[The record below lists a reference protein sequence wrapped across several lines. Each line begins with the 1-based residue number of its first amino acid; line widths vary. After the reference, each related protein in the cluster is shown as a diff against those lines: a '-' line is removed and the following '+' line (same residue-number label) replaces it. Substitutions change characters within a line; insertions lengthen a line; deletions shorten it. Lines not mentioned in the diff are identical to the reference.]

1 MIESR
6 SIHPKAEIHLSDRAV
21 LEEMFIE
28 MCLKADKTHHHAIPV
43 LTGPTA
49 TGKSSLAMSLATRC
63 GYEIVS
69 ADAMQ
74 IYRGFDIGTAKP
86 TIEERTRVP
95 HHMIDILDPCESY
108 SVASY
113 VKKTE
118 RILSQLLS
126 EGKKPLVCGG
136 SVQYV
141 SALLDGLLFTPKR
154 IDQNLRQHVNSKIDA
169 IGVQNAWQKL
179 HSLDPESAAIIA
191 PTDRRRIARFFEMYI
206 ETGKTKSELNRLSRR
221 RGPLFSFDAFH
232 LDIEPR
238 TALYERINKRTE
250 IMFERGL
257 VEETRELMK
266 KWPNYETCPA
276 FRGIGYR
283 ETIDIVLDKCTEA
296 EALDKIQKST
306 RRYAKRQQTW
316 LRKRQD
322 MTKLVLDF

>member
-1 MIESR
+1 MNDLNFV
-6 SIHPKAEIHLSDRAV
+6 HPHNEIHVSDRAA
-21 LEEMFIE
+21 LEQIFIKQ
-28 MCLKADKTHHHAIPV
+28 CLEAYEIHHAIPV
-43 LTGPTA
+43 LTGPTGS
-49 TGKSSLAMSLATRC
+49 GKSSLAISLATSC
-63 GYEIVS
+63 GCEIVS

-86 TIEERTRVP
+86 TAEERARVP

-118 RILSQLLS
+118 QILSQLLS

-154 IDQNLRQHVNSKIDA
+154 IDQNLRLQVNSEIDA
-169 IGVQNAWQKL
+169 MGIHDAWQKL
-179 HSLDPESAAIIA
+179 HSLDPSSAEAIA

-221 RGPLFSFDAFH
+221 RGPLFSFAAFH

-238 TALYERINKRTE
+238 AALYERINKRSA

-257 VEETRELMK
+257 VKETCELMK
-266 KWPNYETCPA
+266 KWPNYLTCPA

-283 ETIDIVLDKCTEA
+283 ETIDVVLDKCTDA
-296 EALDKIQKST
+296 EALDEIQKST

-322 MTKLVLDF
+322 MTKLVLEC

>member
-1 MIESR
+1 MIEPR
-6 SIHPKAEIHLSDRAV
+6 SVHPNVKIHLSYRAA

-28 MCLKADKTHHHAIPV
+28 LCLKADKTHHAIPV

-49 TGKSSLAMSLATRC
+49 TGKSSFAMSLATRY

-86 TIEERTRVP
+86 TADDRARVP

-113 VKKTE
+113 VKETE
-118 RILSQLLS
+118 RILSHLLS

-141 SALLDGLLFTPKR
+141 SALLDGLLFTPKC
-154 IDQNLRQHVNSKIDA
+154 IDQNLRQQVNSKIDV
-169 IGVQNAWQKL
+169 IGVQDAWQKL
-179 HSLDPESAAIIA
+179 HSLDPESAEAIA

-221 RGPLFSFDAFH
+221 RGPLFSFVAFH

-238 TALYERINKRTE
+238 TALYERINKRSA

-257 VEETRELMK
+257 IEETGDLMK
-266 KWPNYETCPA
+266 KWPHYESCPA

-283 ETIDIVLDKCTEA
+283 ESIDVVLGKCTEP
-296 EALDKIQKST
+296 EALDEIQKST

-316 LRKRQD
+316 LRKRRD
-322 MTKLVLDF
+322 MIKLILEC